1 MDILK
6 FQLHK
11 GQLKIKKNN
20 TGVPK
25 TATQVGSFSK
35 YQQTCLNY
43 IIKGVASLRVRWVT
57 TSLSAAH
64 YLS

>member
-11 GQLKIKKNN
+11 GQVKIKNN

-43 IIKGVASLRVRWVT
+43 IIKGVASLRVR
-57 TSLSAAH
+57 
-64 YLS
+64 